1 VRPGYGARDGPIE
14 RGRSKGAKPHR
25 DHVGYPLGMAVL
37 RGETVDVSRQEPNPG
52 AGQKVGSRALASPR
66 GRLAL
71 GAAGVTVVLW
81 ASAFVANPQCG
92 TRFLSRCPRSRQARV
107 RDGGTWRGGTGPA
120 RGMAAARRLAG
131 HRDLRHAL
139 VRRLHGCAELGRT
152 EGRCRHSGDSRQV
165 TTFGAALARTPAA
178 KMGATTYLVPAIT
191 VLVSWALLGQVPSGL
206 AILGGALCLAG
217 VALSRRRPHAPAKRE
232 PAPSLE

>member
-1 VRPGYGARDGPIE
+1 
-14 RGRSKGAKPHR
+14 
-25 DHVGYPLGMAVL
+25 
-37 RGETVDVSRQEPNPG
+37 
-52 AGQKVGSRALASPR
+52 
-66 GRLAL
+66 
-71 GAAGVTVVLW
+71 
-81 ASAFVANPQCG
+81 
-92 TRFLSRCPRSRQARV
+92 
-107 RDGGTWRGGTGPA
+107 
-120 RGMAAARRLAG
+120 MAAARRLAG

-139 VRRLHGCAELGRT
+139 VRRLHGCAVLLCLLAALAFAIAVVSQKPALRYA
-152 EGRCRHSGDSRQV
+152 SALQV

>member
-1 VRPGYGARDGPIE
+1 MLSRLPAGEQIGAPTGRAMQTWAVDIMHFEGDRVVRPASPSIG
-14 RGRSKGAKPHR
+14 RGR
-25 DHVGYPLGMAVL
+25 
-37 RGETVDVSRQEPNPG
+37 
-52 AGQKVGSRALASPR
+52 
-66 GRLAL
+66 
-71 GAAGVTVVLW
+71 
-81 ASAFVANPQCG
+81 
-92 TRFLSRCPRSRQARV
+92 RCSPRSRQARV

-139 VRRLHGCAELGRT
+139 VRRLHGCAVLLCLLAALAFAIAVVSQKPALRYA
-152 EGRCRHSGDSRQV
+152 SALQV